1 MPRRLVH
8 AADLHLDSPFTG
20 LGSVRDGLDEV
31 LLDASLD
38 ALDDLV
44 ELCLAEEAELL
55 LLAGDQFDRAEGSSR
70 GRQRLARACAR
81 LTGSGTAVFA
91 VHGNHDPLRGRSPL
105 ADVEGV
111 TVFRPGR
118 PQAHAVDPRGLGPV
132 VVHGVSFGRA
142 AEEDNLALG
151 FARGDEPGLHVG
163 LLHCMV
169 GDREGHGRYAPCS
182 LDDLLAAKMD
192 YWALGH
198 VHRFTVE
205 HEAPPVVYAGA
216 LQGRSPKPSE
226 RGPHGAVVVEF
237 EGERVLGLR
246 HVALDRVRFEE
257 VELAIDGLEGEQDL
271 TRALEDLAAE
281 AVRAADGRLVILRAR
296 LTGRGELHRLLSAA
310 GELESLRR
318 GLDEAAGPDL
328 VWERIRAATGPAVD
342 LDGVRAGQGLPSAA
356 LAAFDALADDPAELA
371 ALLAE
376 LTRSLGDPAL
386 AGLAEEDPAARLAAA
401 RDLVLGLLLDAE
413 EAA

>member
-81 LTGSGTAVFA
+81 LTAAGTAVFA

-118 PQAHAVDPRGLGPV
+118 PQAHVVDPRGLGPV

-142 AEEDNLALG
+142 AEDDNLALG
-151 FARGDEPGLHVG
+151 FARGDELGLHVG

-296 LTGRGELHRLLSAA
+296 LSGRGELHRLLSAA

-356 LAAFDALADDPAELA
+356 LAAFDALADDPAALA

>member
-81 LTGSGTAVFA
+81 LTAAGTAVFA

-356 LAAFDALADDPAELA
+356 LAAFDALADDPAALA

>member
-81 LTGSGTAVFA
+81 LTAAGTAVFA

-281 AVRAADGRLVILRAR
+281 AVRGADGRLVVLRAR
-296 LTGRGELHRLLSAA
+296 LSGRGELHRLLSAA

-342 LDGVRAGQGLPSAA
+342 LDGVRTGQGLPSAA
-356 LAAFDALADDPAELA
+356 LAAFDALADDPAALA

-386 AGLAEEDPAARLAAA
+386 AGLAEEDPTVRLAAA

>member
-257 VELAIDGLEGEQDL
+257 VQLAIDGLEGEQDL

-356 LAAFDALADDPAELA
+356 LAAFDALADDPAALA

>member
-81 LTGSGTAVFA
+81 LTAAGTAVFA

-182 LDDLLAAKMD
+182 LDHLLAAKMD

-257 VELAIDGLEGEQDL
+257 VELTIDGLEGEQDL
-271 TRALEDLAAE
+271 TRALEGLAAE

-296 LTGRGELHRLLSAA
+296 LSGRGELHRLVSAA

-371 ALLAE
+371 ALHAE

>member
-356 LAAFDALADDPAELA
+356 LAAFDALADDPAALA

>member
-296 LTGRGELHRLLSAA
+296 LTGRGELHRLVSAA

>member
-31 LLDASLD
+31 LLGASLD

-44 ELCLAEEAELL
+44 ELCLAEEAEAL

-70 GRQRLARACAR
+70 GRQRLVRACAR
-81 LTGSGTAVFA
+81 LTAAGIPVFA

-105 ADVEGV
+105 ADVDGV

-142 AEEDNLALG
+142 AEEDNLALA
-151 FARGDEPGLHVG
+151 FARGEQPGLHVG

-169 GDREGHGRYAPCS
+169 GEREGHGRYAPCT
-182 LDDLLAAKMD
+182 LDDLLAARMD

-205 HEAPPVVYAGA
+205 CESPPVVYAGA
-216 LQGRSPKPSE
+216 LQGRSPRPSE
-226 RGPHGAVVVEF
+226 QGPHGAVVVEF
-237 EGERVLGLR
+237 EGAQVLGLR
-246 HVALDRVRFEE
+246 HVPLDRVRFEE
-257 VELAIDGLEGEQDL
+257 VALAIDGLDGEQDL
-271 TRALEDLAAE
+271 TRSLEALADE
-281 AVRAADGRLVILRAR
+281 AVRAADGRLVVLRAR

-342 LDGVRAGQGLPSAA
+342 LDGVRAAQGLASAA
-356 LAAFDALADDPAELA
+356 LAAFDGLADDPAALA
-371 ALLAE
+371 TLLAE

-386 AGLAEEDPAARLAAA
+386 AGLAEEDPAGRLAAA

>member
-20 LGSVRDGLDEV
+20 LGSVRDGLDGV

-44 ELCLAEEAELL
+44 ELCLAEDAEVL

-70 GRQRLARACAR
+70 GRQRLARACAT
-81 LTGSGTAVFA
+81 LTAAGTAVFA

-105 ADVEGV
+105 ADVDGV

-118 PQAHAVDPRGLGPV
+118 PQAHAVDLRGLGAV

-151 FARGDEPGLHVG
+151 FERGDEPGLHVG

-169 GDREGHGRYAPCS
+169 GEREGHGRYAPCAV
-182 LDDLLAAKMD
+182 DDLLAARMD

-205 HEAPPVVYAGA
+205 HESPPVVYAGA

-237 EGERVLGLR
+237 EGDRVLGLR

-257 VELAIDGLEGEQDL
+257 VELAIDGLDGEHDL
-271 TRALEDLAAE
+271 TRALEGLAAA
-281 AVRAADGRLVILRAR
+281 AVQAAEGRLVILRAR
-296 LTGRGELHRLLSAA
+296 LVGRGDLHRLLSTA

-342 LDGVRAGQGLPSAA
+342 LDAVRAGQGLASAA
-356 LAAFDALADDPAELA
+356 LAAFDDLERDPAALA

-376 LTRSLGDPAL
+376 LTQSFGDPAL
-386 AGLAEEDPAARLAAA
+386 GGLAGEDPGARLAAA

-413 EAA
+413 AAA

>member
-81 LTGSGTAVFA
+81 LTAAGTAVFA

-182 LDDLLAAKMD
+182 LDHLLAAKMD

-296 LTGRGELHRLLSAA
+296 LTGRGELHRLVSAA

-356 LAAFDALADDPAELA
+356 LAAFDALADDPAALA

>member
-356 LAAFDALADDPAELA
+356 LAAFDALADDPAALA

-386 AGLAEEDPAARLAAA
+386 AGLAEEDPTARLAAA